1 MPKDDRVL
9 IDTSVWID
17 YFAQRGTELV
27 KTVDLLLR
35 QDQVATAAI
44 IMAELNQGVKSSAE
58 GKTLKTYFKPL
69 HWIPGTDAHWEQAGA
84 LSWALRHAGRTVN
97 LTDCYIAS
105 IASSAGA
112 RIYSLDKHFQWIA
125 GQGGCQLFTSPYSR
139 SGPGGVG

>member
-1 MPKDDRVL
+1 MPKGDRVL

-27 KTVDLLLR
+27 ETVDHLLR
-35 QDQVATAAI
+35 QDLVATAAI

-58 GKTLKTYFKPL
+58 GKTLKTCFKPL
-69 HWIPGTDAHWEQAGA
+69 HWIAGTDTHWEQAGA

-112 RIYSLDKHFQWIA
+112 SIYSLDKHFQWIA
-125 GQGGCQLFTSPYSR
+125 GQGGCHFFE
-139 SGPGGVG
+139 V